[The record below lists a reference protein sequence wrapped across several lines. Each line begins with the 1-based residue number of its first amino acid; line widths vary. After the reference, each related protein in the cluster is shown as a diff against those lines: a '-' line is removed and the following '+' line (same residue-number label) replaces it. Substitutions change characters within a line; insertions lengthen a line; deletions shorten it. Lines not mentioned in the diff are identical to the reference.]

1 MSLVLSGIRHDYG
14 DGLVLRGVDLTVAR
28 GEVHA
33 LLGMNGAGKSTLVH
47 IATGELRPTGGTLTI
62 DDRPVSTSD
71 PLAARRAGVILLAQ
85 EVDRALVAD
94 ATVHENLT
102 AGLLRRERS
111 RAFSPRRNR
120 ERARAILARYG
131 IDLDVDRPVFTL
143 SLYEKQV
150 LALARAAASDAS
162 YLLLDEPTSSFDAA
176 ETRRFYRIV
185 RALQADGLGMVF
197 ISHRLDEV
205 FEISD
210 HLTVLRGGEVA
221 LAASTAETDVNTVV
235 DTITGG
241 SARLLRH
248 ARSTGDRP
256 AEAGPA
262 GSAPTR
268 APVFTAS
275 EVQLGRG
282 RPPVDLSVRAG
293 EIVVVFGQ
301 LGTGKSTLARSIFG
315 LSEPYRATVGR
326 EEITVHHPGD
336 ARRAGVALVPEERRH
351 QALWLDEDV
360 RTHLALGF
368 SGIIHSRREAAH
380 ATGVS
385 EAYDVQPRDIRQI
398 VRRLSGGNQQKVAI
412 AKWAGVAD
420 RRLLVLDEPMKGVDV
435 GAKEAIFTAIT
446 QTAAAGVG
454 VLYLTAEPDDALRIA
469 DRIMVFGRAGV
480 VLDQP
485 AATLTALDLMTD
497 PTPAAHPDHSEPK
510 AAVS

>member
-1 MSLVLSGIRHDYG
+1 MSLVLSDIRHDYG
-14 DGLVLRGVDLTVAR
+14 SGPVLRGVTLSVAR

-47 IATGELRPTGGTLTI
+47 IATGDLRPTGGTLTI
-62 DDRPVSTSD
+62 DDQPVNASD

-94 ATVHENLT
+94 ASVHENLT
-102 AGLLRRERS
+102 AGLLRRERV
-111 RAFSPRRNR
+111 RGFSPRRNR
-120 ERARAILARYG
+120 ERARAILAQYR
-131 IDLDVDRPVFTL
+131 IDLDVDRLVSTL

-176 ETRRFYRIV
+176 ETRRFYDIV
-185 RALQADGLGMVF
+185 RALQAEGLGMVF

-210 HLTVLRGGEVA
+210 SITVLRGGEVA
-221 LAASTAETDVNTVV
+221 LAASTGQTNVNEVV

-241 SARLLRH
+241 SAGLLEH
-248 ARSTGDRP
+248 ARSATGRAVAP
-256 AEAGPA
+256 AQTAK
-262 GSAPTR
+262 SAFS
-268 APVFTAS
+268 AVGLK
-275 EVQLGRG
+275 LGRT
-282 RPPVDLSVRAG
+282 RPPVDLSVGTG

-301 LGTGKSTLARSIFG
+301 LGTGKSTLARTVFG
-315 LSEPYRATVGR
+315 LGEPYRATSGSV
-326 EEITVHHPGD
+326 EITVRHPGD

-360 RTHLALGF
+360 RTHFALGF
-368 SGIIHSRREAAH
+368 SGLIRARREALH
-380 ATGVS
+380 AATVS
-385 EAYDVQPRDIRQI
+385 DAYDVQPREIHQV

-420 RRLLVLDEPMKGVDV
+420 RTLLVLDEPMKGVDV
-435 GAKEAIFTAIT
+435 GAKEAIFRAIE
-446 QTAAAGVG
+446 QTAASGAG

-469 DRIMVFGRAGV
+469 DRVIVFGRSGV
-480 VLDQP
+480 VLDRP
-485 AATLTALDLMTD
+485 AAGLTPLELMFDPAMLDVAPDTD
-497 PTPAAHPDHSEPK
+497 RDPSQPK
-510 AAVS
+510 AAAS